1 MDKRLQKRH
10 KRQVARAK
18 EHLKLS
24 EPDLRTPE
32 QVTAAREA
40 ARSATGRRNASD
52 AQFAAPLAR
61 KHSGG
66 PAPHSAAKTDV

>member
-18 EHLKLS
+18 EHVKLS

-32 QVTAAREA
+32 QITAAREA
-40 ARSATGRRNASD
+40 ARSASGHRNEGGANFSAPTGRRNA
-52 AQFAAPLAR
+52 ATVT
-61 KHSGG
+61 HT
-66 PAPHSAAKTDV
+66 AAKTDV